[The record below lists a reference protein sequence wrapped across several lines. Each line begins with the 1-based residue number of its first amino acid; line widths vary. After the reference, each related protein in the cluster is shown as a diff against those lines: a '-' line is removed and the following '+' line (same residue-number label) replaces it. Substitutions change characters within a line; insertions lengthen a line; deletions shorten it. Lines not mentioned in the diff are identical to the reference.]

1 MNNIDYIIV
10 GAGSAGCVLANRL
23 SEDPA
28 VNVVLLEAG
37 GKDTKLEIHVPA
49 GYIKLHNTKVD
60 WAYRTVPQED
70 MEGRIMDQ
78 PRGKVLGGCS
88 STNAMAYIRGNKL
101 DYEEWAQMGNPGW
114 DFESVLP
121 YFTRSEDNAQISNR
135 FHGQNGPLYVSRTSF
150 RSPYAEAFIES
161 AVNAGIEA
169 NDDFNGDQQE
179 GVGYFQYTIK
189 NGKRWST
196 AAAFLKPAMKRPNL
210 KVITKAQTTR
220 VLLENKRA
228 VGVEYIKGGKL
239 KQLRCEQEVLLSA
252 GAFGSPQLL
261 MLSGIGPAEH
271 LNEVGIEVEIDLA
284 GVGQNLQDHMIMGM
298 ANTAQKGPSMNRAET
313 LPNYIRYFVNKSGP
327 LTSGPLEACAFVKL
341 RRSDRPDIQF
351 HFAPAHGTDMH
362 DYDSLPK
369 KQDGFSILPTL
380 LRPHSV
386 GELRLSSKDPLKYPL
401 INPRYFSEEEDLK
414 TMLEGMK
421 MAVDLVHSDAF
432 KHLGANMYY
441 PANHRTEAGLK
452 EHIIQHIETCYHPVG
467 TCKMGVDQMAVVDP
481 ELRVHGVK
489 GLRVIDAAVM
499 PTVISGNTN
508 ATAIMIGEKGADLV
522 RGHVLQSKK
531 SNEKVS

>member
-37 GKDTKLEIHVPA
+37 GKDSKLEIHVPA
-49 GYIKLHNTKVD
+49 GYIKLHNSKVD
-60 WAYRTVPQED
+60 WAYETVPQSD
-70 MEGRIMDQ
+70 MEGRIMAQ

-88 STNAMAYIRGNKL
+88 STNAMAYIRGHKL
-101 DYEEWAQMGNPGW
+101 DYQEWADLGNPGW

-121 YFTRSEDNAQISNR
+121 YFTRSEDNAQFDNHY
-135 FHGQNGPLYVSRTSF
+135 HGKNGPLHVGHTSF
-150 RSPYAEAFIES
+150 RSPYADAFIES
-161 AVNAGIEA
+161 ALKSGVEA
-169 NDDFNGDQQE
+169 NDDFNGEKQE

-189 NGKRWST
+189 NGKRHST
-196 AAAFLKPAMKRPNL
+196 AAAFLKPIMGRSNL

-220 VLLENKRA
+220 VILENNRA
-228 VGVEYIKGGKL
+228 VGVEYVQAGKQ
-239 KQLRCEQEVLLSA
+239 KSLRCSGEVLLSA

-271 LNEVGIEVEIDLA
+271 LQEHGIPVAVDLP
-284 GVGQNLQDHMIMGM
+284 GVGQNLQDHLIMGM
-298 ANTAQKGPSMNRAET
+298 ASRAQVGPSLNRAET
-313 LPNYIRYFVNKSGP
+313 LGNYLKYFVNKSGP

-351 HFAPAHGTDMH
+351 HFAAAHGTDMH
-362 DYDSLPK
+362 DYDSMPK
-369 KQDGFSILPTL
+369 KEDGFSILPTL
-380 LRPHSV
+380 LRPHSA
-386 GELRLSSKDPLKYPL
+386 GELRLSSKDPMAYPL
-401 INPRYFSEEEDLK
+401 INPRYFSEEEDLL
-414 TMLEGMK
+414 TMYEGME
-421 MAVDLVHSDAF
+421 MAVDLVHSESF
-432 KHLGANMYY
+432 RHLGVEMYF
-441 PANHRTEAGLK
+441 PAAHRSRTDLRK
-452 EHIIQHIETCYHPVG
+452 HIMENIQTCYHPVG
-467 TCKMGVDQMAVVDP
+467 TCKMGTDEMAVVDP
-481 ELRVHGVK
+481 ELRVRGVK

-508 ATAIMIGEKGADLV
+508 APAIMIGEKGADLV
-522 RGHVLQSKK
+522 KGHVLQSMK